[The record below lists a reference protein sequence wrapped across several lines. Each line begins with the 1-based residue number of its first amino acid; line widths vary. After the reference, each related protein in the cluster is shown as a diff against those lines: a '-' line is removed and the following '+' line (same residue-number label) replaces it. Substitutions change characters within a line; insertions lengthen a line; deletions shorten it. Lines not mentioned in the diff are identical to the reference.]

1 MTIRIL
7 FCIQLMLFVSKGL
20 AQVPSELILPFEID
34 PNKSL
39 TYSELISYCNIL
51 DSRFAAFKL
60 DSIGQTDSGH
70 PLHFAIISNGIPKD
84 RQEAIESGKAIV
96 FINNAIHPG
105 EPEGIDASMALI
117 RDILLDPDKRSI
129 LDKLTIVLIPA
140 YNVGGMLNRNS
151 YSRANQNGPESYGFR
166 GNARNLDLNRD
177 FIKCD
182 SRNARAFSKIFQVWL
197 PHIFIDNHTSNGAD
211 YQHTMTLLNT
221 LHDKLG
227 GPMAAFMNDILLP
240 GLYTQMKE
248 RQWPICPYVVSRGS
262 PEHGIYGYNDSPRYS
277 SGYATLFGSI
287 GLLPETHMLK
297 PFIDRLWSN
306 YHLMEVAL
314 QQAAVHAGLL
324 ISLHESQVDEFLSK
338 GIYETN
344 WRIDTSRPDSIL
356 FAGYEAILENGK
368 ISGQQMLK
376 YDRTKPWER
385 YIPYFPNAFASLK
398 IEVPDAYII
407 PQAWAEVI
415 QRLEWNNI
423 QYSKLDRDT
432 LIEVESYT
440 IQDFKTVNQPYEG
453 HYLHYDIKVE
463 SNLTTRQFHKGDL
476 MVSTHQPALRYIL
489 EALEPAAEDSF
500 FAWNFFD
507 SVLQGKEG
515 YSAYVFDD
523 LASELLDKDP
533 VLKAK
538 FNEKKQGDSAF
549 DADGSAQL
557 RYIYENS
564 PFNQN
569 NKNVYP
575 VARYFN
581 RK

>member
-1 MTIRIL
+1 
-7 FCIQLMLFVSKGL
+7 
-20 AQVPSELILPFEID
+20 
-34 PNKSL
+34 
-39 TYSELISYCNIL
+39 
-51 DSRFAAFKL
+51 
-60 DSIGQTDSGH
+60 
-70 PLHFAIISNGIPKD
+70 
-84 RQEAIESGKAIV
+84 
-96 FINNAIHPG
+96 
-105 EPEGIDASMALI
+105 
-117 RDILLDPDKRSI
+117 
-129 LDKLTIVLIPA
+129 
-140 YNVGGMLNRNS
+140 
-151 YSRANQNGPESYGFR
+151 
-166 GNARNLDLNRD
+166 
-177 FIKCD
+177 
-182 SRNARAFSKIFQVWL
+182 
-197 PHIFIDNHTSNGAD
+197 
-211 YQHTMTLLNT
+211 
-221 LHDKLG
+221 
-227 GPMAAFMNDILLP
+227 
-240 GLYTQMKE
+240 MKV

-277 SGYATLFGSI
+277 SGYAALFGSI

-324 ISLHESQVDEFLSK
+324 ITLHENQIDEYFSK

-376 YDRTKPWER
+376 YDRTKPWES

-415 QRLEWNNI
+415 QRLEWNNV

-463 SNLTTRQFHKGDL
+463 SNQTTRRFHKGDL

-489 EALEPAAEDSF
+489 ETLEPAAEDSF

-507 SVLQGKEG
+507 SILQGKEG
-515 YSAYVFDD
+515 YSAYVFDE
-523 LASELLDKDP
+523 LASELLDRDP
-533 VLKAK
+533 VLKAQ
-538 FNEKKQGDSAF
+538 FNEKKQSDSIFAE
-549 DADGSAQL
+549 DGSAQL
-557 RYIYENS
+557 KYIYENS
-564 PFNQN
+564 PYNQN
-569 NKNVYP
+569 NRNVYP